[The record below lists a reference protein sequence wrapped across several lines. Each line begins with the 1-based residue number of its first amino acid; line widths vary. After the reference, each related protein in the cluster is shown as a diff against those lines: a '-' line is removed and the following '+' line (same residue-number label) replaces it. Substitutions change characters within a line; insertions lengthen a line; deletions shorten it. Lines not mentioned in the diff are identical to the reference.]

1 MADAAEEVAGLPDRA
16 ITLKWPNDLYAA
28 TGDAEPKKLAG
39 VLGETDGLGSPDPR
53 AVIGIGVNAD
63 WRADAFPPDLAGT
76 MTSLREASHG
86 RPIDLAMLLDAFLSR
101 LEVRI
106 EALRGGR
113 FDVAD
118 WTDRQLTTG
127 REIELE
133 QPDGTRT
140 RHRALGVDFG
150 SGGLVV
156 ADPEAA
162 AGERVVHVGEIRR
175 VRLADGAQVTV

>member
-1 MADAAEEVAGLPDRA
+1 
-16 ITLKWPNDLYAA
+16 
-28 TGDAEPKKLAG
+28 
-39 VLGETDGLGSPDPR
+39 
-53 AVIGIGVNAD
+53 
-63 WRADAFPPDLAGT
+63 

-86 RPIDLAMLLDAFLSR
+86 RPIDLALLLDAFLSR

-118 WTDRQLTTG
+118 WTERQLTTG
-127 REIELE
+127 RDIELE
-133 QPDGTRT
+133 VPDGTRA
-140 RHRALGVDFG
+140 RHRALGVDVR
-150 SGGLVV
+150 SGGLVIE
-156 ADPEAA
+156 DPEAD